1 MQFPTQAEQ
10 NDATCEMKMLK
21 CLAWKTENLF
31 KKCAALAKTKKF

>member
-21 CLAWKTENLF
+21 FWRGKQKIFSKNVLP
-31 KKCAALAKTKKF
+31 